1 MTSKD
6 PLPGVYTHHDGIEY
20 YNKLLRHLISQARN
34 DYNQAYEVKEG
45 DNEARSNLIKIKPK
59 LSKISEQFIADI
71 DRVSTEIYNELYY
84 AVNESECDCGQPHN
98 HNKYQKFTAML
109 DNTVLEMKIHYL
121 LEPLTRTQLKWV
133 VLNISPNNTI
143 PAYITIRV
151 SLID

>member
-6 PLPGVYTHHDGIEY
+6 PLPGVYTRHDGIEY
-20 YNKLLRHLISQARN
+20 YNKLLRRLISQARN

-71 DRVSTEIYNELYY
+71 NQVSTEIYNELYY
-84 AVNESECDCGQPHN
+84 AVNESECECGQPHN
-98 HNKYQKFTAML
+98 HNKYQKFAAML
-109 DNTVLEMKIHYL
+109 NNTFLEMKIHYL

-133 VLNISPNNTI
+133 VFNRSPNNVI
-143 PAYITIRV
+143 PPFITIRV